1 MERGPEKQPPFLSAE
16 LLVGGM
22 KAASRRRYSL
32 PLIVLSVGSLLLSV
46 GCSRGPQFREEI
58 GPAGNEY
65 IDPPDPARDDSDQI
79 LTEYRLF
86 PDSVKAIIEQ
96 VLPKGEVVSVSHQ
109 GPFRYAVT
117 KRHPDGHANKIYIY
131 LTGNIPKIL
140 YTQGDYQERPGL
152 FFVTGTEHVVPLDSV
167 PMAVLENVA
176 VQADGARLFKA
187 WTAASDI
194 GPTYVIEAT
203 GFQNKDTTAFAYR
216 PDGILKTMSKARRMR
231 QGLSRRWTEE
241 GIEELLG
248 KYRVK
253 HSLDTV
259 LNRIRSVPYIPEE
272 GFRFIV
278 LGDNRINRPV
288 WKAICKSISQR
299 DEVFAI
305 AVGDLVREGEPE
317 QFDQYLFG
325 VLEAQGTFNFLPV
338 VGNHDISYDGLAV
351 SFLTSFGPNAL
362 NYCFDYGNSRF
373 VILDNCS
380 RVTNFIHQLEVA
392 DRWLTE
398 TPEGFY
404 KFVFVH
410 VPPGEIK
417 KWSYHSMSGERSRKF
432 TELMTKH
439 EVDHVFAGHIHAY
452 STASYAGVDYTVTG
466 GAGAQLHRQYGP
478 KGSVHHYVIV
488 DVTPAGI
495 QQQIVRLYLE

>member
-1 MERGPEKQPPFLSAE
+1 MKSVFCSKYCLLPVVFPLSA
-16 LLVGGM
+16 
-22 KAASRRRYSL
+22 
-32 PLIVLSVGSLLLSV
+32 LLLLMA
-46 GCSRGPQFREEI
+46 CNRGPQFREEI
-58 GPAGNEY
+58 VPAGNEY

-79 LTEYRLF
+79 LTDYRQF

-96 VLPKGEVVSVSHQ
+96 VLPRGEVVSVNHQ

-117 KRHPDGHANKIYIY
+117 KRYPDGHANKIYIY
-131 LTGNIPKIL
+131 LTGAISKIL
-140 YTQGDYQERPGL
+140 YTQGDYHERPGL
-152 FFVTGTEHVVPLDSV
+152 FFITGTERAVPLDSV
-167 PMAVLENVA
+167 PAAVLEA
-176 VQADGARLFKA
+176 ATAQAGGAPMLSA
-187 WTAASDI
+187 WTVASDI
-194 GPTYVIEAT
+194 GPTYVIEVT
-203 GFQNKDTTAFAYR
+203 GFQKKDTTAFAYR

-259 LNRIRSVPYIPEE
+259 LNRIRSVPYISEE

-278 LGDNRINRPV
+278 FGDNRINLPV
-288 WKAICKSISQR
+288 WKAICKSISHR
-299 DEVFAI
+299 NGVFAI

-325 VLEAQGTFNFLPV
+325 ILEAHGTFNFLPV

-362 NYCFDYGNSRF
+362 NYYFDYGNSRF

-380 RVTNFIHQLEVA
+380 RVTDFIDQLEVA

-404 KFVFVH
+404 KFVFAH
-410 VPPGEIK
+410 VPSGEIK

-478 KGSVHHYVIV
+478 KGSVHHYIIV

-495 QQQIVRLYLE
+495 QQQVVRLYPE